1 MKISFDKMQGLGND
15 FVFVEEAQL
24 SENLSEEN
32 IKFLCNRK
40 FGIGC
45 DTLVIYRRKKNE
57 VASKFFN
64 SDGSEAEICVNAS
77 RCLALLMKKN
87 FGIFELDLKTKSKN
101 YKTKIVDE
109 KIFVNVGR
117 PSFSHEDLGISDS
130 KISGK
135 DIDIGDLLNYLNLN
149 RDEISY
155 IDRACAI
162 SVGNPHLILFL
173 KKFIPQKIK
182 QKVGEKLEKFSL
194 FKNRIN
200 VSFAKIINE
209 LEIQLEVFERG
220 VGFTLACGSGA
231 SAAAFAAHKLK
242 LLGDKI
248 RVKQPGGDLEIFIKP
263 DNSIIQKGSANYVFE
278 GKILLGSDGVD
289 SFDEDVISEKK
300 SAGESKEQS
309 EEKPEDGPKEK
320 LKKAAE
326 KLPGKIPDGK
336 LKIYTDGACSG
347 NPGPGG
353 WGAIIIGDD
362 GEFELCGGEADT
374 TNNRMELLGPIGALK
389 KISEARGTESAEI
402 EIFTDSS
409 YVKNGITNWIENW
422 EKNNWKTSSKAPVK
436 NKELWIELRDQVTRH
451 KVTWRWVK
459 GHSGDLYN
467 ERVDELAR
475 SKCSKK

>member
-1 MKISFDKMQGLGND
+1 MQGLGND
-15 FVFVEEAQL
+15 FVFVEESQL
-24 SENLSEEN
+24 SKNLSAEDV
-32 IKFLCNRK
+32 KFLCDRK

-45 DTLVIYRRKKNE
+45 DTLVIYRKKE
-57 VASKFFN
+57 SKVTPKFFN
-64 SDGSEAEICVNAS
+64 RDGSEAEICVNAL

-87 FGIFELDLKTKSKN
+87 FGLLELDLKTKSKT

-109 KIFVNVGR
+109 KIFVNVGQ
-117 PSFSHEDLGISDS
+117 PSFSHSDLGISE
-130 KISGK
+130 KN
-135 DIDIGDLLNYLNLN
+135 IDVDNLLSELNLLPN
-149 RDEISY
+149 EISY

-173 KKFIPQKIK
+173 KKSIPQKIK
-182 QKVGEKLEKFSL
+182 QAIGEKLEKFSL

-231 SAAAFAAHKLK
+231 SATAFSAYKLK
-242 LLGDKI
+242 LLEDKI

-263 DNSIIQKGSANYVFE
+263 DGSIIQKGSASYVFE
-278 GKILLGSDGVD
+278 GKISLGSDGV
-289 SFDEDVISEKK
+289 EK
-300 SAGESKEQS
+300 EISKEKS
-309 EEKPEDGPKEK
+309 PKLSK
-320 LKKAAE
+320 
-326 KLPGKIPDGK
+326 KIPRGN

-362 GEFELCGGEADT
+362 GEFEMCGGESDT
-374 TNNRMELLGPIGALK
+374 TNNRMELLGPISALK
-389 KISEARGTESAEI
+389 KISEEMESDAAKTNSVEI
-402 EIFTDSS
+402 EIFTDST

-422 EKNNWKTSSKAPVK
+422 EKNNWKTSGKKSVK
-436 NKELWIELRDQVTRH
+436 NKELWIELRDQVARH

-459 GHSGDLYN
+459 GHDGDHYN
-467 ERVDELAR
+467 ERADELAR
-475 SKCSKK
+475 SQCIQK